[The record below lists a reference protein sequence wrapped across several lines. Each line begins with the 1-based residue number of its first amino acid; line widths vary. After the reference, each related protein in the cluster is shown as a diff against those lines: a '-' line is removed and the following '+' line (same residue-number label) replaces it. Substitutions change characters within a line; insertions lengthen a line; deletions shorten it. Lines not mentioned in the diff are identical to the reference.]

1 MRSRRSIARP
11 AIAILAAAAATALA
25 PAAFAQGTTA
35 FTYQGS
41 LTDNGAPAS
50 GVYDIRATLFS
61 STGSVTPIGSSQCF
75 DNVQVTNGIF
85 TIQPNF
91 GDQFDIGSRYI
102 EIAVRNDT
110 GLDCSNSAGF
120 VTLGP
125 RTRLTPTPFATESLN
140 SWYLGDVSYANYAR
154 TDVDEFFYGN
164 VTMYEPFYVND
175 SNNIVGYLESTNSL
189 GCRLSFESSHSAR
202 TWTIGATGGG
212 ATEGGDRFSIWDAT
226 SNVPG
231 LVIEGASGNVGVGT
245 TNPNQ
250 LLDVI
255 DGRFRVATTA
265 AGSGNVFAEV
275 TAQEHGLLGVMNQN
289 GSYYIFAGQSQVSG
303 AADVGGQ
310 LLVCD
315 STGAGRGALQIN
327 ASNNCTLIA
336 QVKSFMVDNPDDDT
350 TDLYYAC
357 VEGPEAAMYV
367 RGTAQLINGEAIVTL
382 PRHFTAMAL
391 AEGITVQI
399 TPLSAEC
406 NGIAVVKKGTDAF
419 AVKEL
424 MRGSSNAEFDWEVKA
439 VRSGFEDFQVV
450 RPKGLIDPPKPEFV
464 PVN

>member
-1 MRSRRSIARP
+1 MHPFTRRHVLSA
-11 AIAILAAAAATALA
+11 AASLALAAGAL
-25 PAAFAQGTTA
+25 AQGTSA
-35 FTYQGS
+35 FTYQGT
-41 LTDNGAPAS
+41 LTDNGSPAN
-50 GVYDIRATLFS
+50 GTYDIRATLFS
-61 STGSVTPIGSSQCF
+61 SLAGVTQIGSTLCF

-91 GDQFDIGSRYI
+91 GDQYDFNSRYL
-102 EIAVRNDT
+102 EVSVRADT

-125 RTRLTPTPFATESLN
+125 RTRLTPTPFAVESTNAL
-140 SWYLGDVSYANYAR
+140 YLGDVHASNYAR
-154 TDVDEFFYGN
+154 TDIDEFFYGT
-164 VTMYEPFYVND
+164 VTLYEPFVVSD
-175 SNNIVGYLESTNSL
+175 ADNIVGFLDSSNSL
-189 GCRLSFESSHSAR
+189 GCRLRFNSTSSAR
-202 TWTIGATGGG
+202 MWTIGATGTG

-231 LVIEGASGNVGVGT
+231 LVIEGSSGNVGVGT

-265 AGSGNVFAEV
+265 TGSGNVFADV
-275 TAQEHGLLGVMNQN
+275 TANEHGLLGVMNEN
-289 GSYYIFAGQSQVSG
+289 GSYYVYAGESQAGS
-303 AADVGGQ
+303 AANVGGQ

-315 STGAGRGALQIN
+315 SAGASRGGFQIN
-327 ASNNCTLIA
+327 SANNCTMFA

-350 TDLYYAC
+350 TDIYYAC

-367 RGTAQLINGEAIVTL
+367 RGTAQLVNGEAIVTL

-391 AEGITVQI
+391 AAGITVQI
-399 TPLSAEC
+399 TPLSADC
-406 NGIAVVKKGTDAF
+406 NGIAVVKKGTDTF

-424 MRGSSNAEFDWEVKA
+424 MRGTSNASFDWEVKA
-439 VRSGFEDFQVV
+439 VRAGFEDFEVV
-450 RPKGLIDPPKPEFV
+450 RPKGILNPPKPEFV